1 MKGQLRV
8 VFKHFPLSFHANAR
22 NAAVASIAAYFAP
35 FLLVPTANPSS
46 LPALDPL
53 LLVAP
58 PVDLLSVTP
67 VICLTSFKMPSW
79 LPRFLS
85 TN

>member
-1 MKGQLRV
+1 MPPPPRTCPEAPG
-8 VFKHFPLSFHANAR
+8 A
-22 NAAVASIAAYFAP
+22 ASIAAYFAP